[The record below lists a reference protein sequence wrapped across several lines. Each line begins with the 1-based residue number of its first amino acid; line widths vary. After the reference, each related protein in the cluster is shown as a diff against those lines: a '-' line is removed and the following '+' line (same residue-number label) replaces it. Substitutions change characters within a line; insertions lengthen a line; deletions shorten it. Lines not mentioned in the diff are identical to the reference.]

1 MHIRGNGGAEMP
13 EWNVIGGQVRWRA
26 RASAQERK

>member
-13 EWNVIGGQVRWRA
+13 QWNVIGGQVRWRA
-26 RASAQERK
+26 RASA